1 MTSFTIKR
9 LIVQLQLTDIPNN
22 YSPHLWLEDLDDVL
36 TMNTTGQSNYQ
47 YFGTNIGSR
56 YSGTGVRY
64 GYANVSSRHTTS
76 ADILFIKVAS
86 QRLYFSTSEIPRM
99 LSSLLYL
106 CGEVNRTQQV
116 E

>member
-1 MTSFTIKR
+1 
-9 LIVQLQLTDIPNN
+9 VQLQLTDIPNN
-22 YSPHLWLEDLDDVL
+22 YSPHLWLEDSDDVL

-76 ADILFIKVAS
+76 ADILFIKMAS
-86 QRLYFSTSEIPRM
+86 QRL
-99 LSSLLYL
+99 
-106 CGEVNRTQQV
+106 
-116 E
+116 

>member
-76 ADILFIKVAS
+76 ADIYLSRWQARDYIF
-86 QRLYFSTSEIPRM
+86 QRPK
-99 LSSLLYL
+99 
-106 CGEVNRTQQV
+106 CPGCCQV
-116 E
+116 C